1 MYIYVHFTKRYRE
14 RILAAPMQSLA
25 TIDIIAALAKTFI
38 IILPGYIVTRLG
50 ILNTQHTAGMS
61 SLITCVTYPCLVI
74 TAMQME
80 FSMRVLN
87 NCKHVVLI
95 FLGVVVCAMIISKI
109 LSKIIHLPP
118 ERAGIFAFMLVF
130 GNTGFIGLPVLHGL
144 LGSEAVFYGA
154 LCDSSYDIFM
164 FTIGITL
171 IRTGASGDEM
181 KIGST
186 LKGLI
191 NPCFIGVLI
200 GLALYVCGITLPDVI
215 AVPVERMGNITSPL
229 AMIVV
234 GSHLARVRLRD
245 LFTSGHAYL
254 VCLLKLILVPLIAL
268 LIVKLT
274 IGTGTLLAEVIV
286 LQAAMP
292 VAMLS
297 VILSER
303 YKGDVQ
309 FASTG
314 VMLTTLMCIITIPL
328 HAILLQHI

>member
-1 MYIYVHFTKRYRE
+1 
-14 RILAAPMQSLA
+14 MQSLA

-38 IILPGYIVTRLG
+38 IILPGYIVTKLG
-50 ILNTQHTAGMS
+50 IINSQHTAGMS

-80 FSMRVLN
+80 FSMQVLN
-87 NCKHVVLI
+87 NCKYVVLI
-95 FLGVVVCAMIISKI
+95 FLGAVICALIVSKIISKI
-109 LSKIIHLPP
+109 VKLPP

-130 GNTGFIGLPVLHGL
+130 GNTGFIGLPVLNGL

-171 IRTGASGDEM
+171 IRNGASDDDMSLGQ
-181 KIGST
+181 T

-191 NPCFIGVLI
+191 NPCLIGVLI
-200 GLALYVCGITLPDVI
+200 GLTLYICGITLPEVI
-215 AVPVERMGNITSPL
+215 AVPVERIGNVTSPL
-229 AMIVV
+229 AMMVV
-234 GSHLARVRLRD
+234 GSHLAHVRIRD

-254 VCLLKLILVPLIAL
+254 VCLMKLIVFPLIAL

-274 IGTGTLLAEVIV
+274 IGTGTLLASVIV

-297 VILSER
+297 VIFSER
-303 YKGDVQ
+303 YKGDVS

-314 VMLTTLMCIITIPL
+314 VMMTTLMCIITIPL
-328 HAILLQHI
+328 HAILLQHV

>member
-1 MYIYVHFTKRYRE
+1 
-14 RILAAPMQSLA
+14 MQSLA

-38 IILPGYIVTRLG
+38 IILPGYIVTKLG
-50 ILNTQHTAGMS
+50 IINSQHTAGMS
-61 SLITCVTYPCLVI
+61 SLITCVCYPCLVI

-87 NCKHVVLI
+87 NCKYVVLI
-95 FLGVVVCAMIISKI
+95 FLGAVIAALIV
-109 LSKIIHLPP
+109 SKIITMIVKLPP

-130 GNTGFIGLPVLHGL
+130 GNTGFIGLPVLNGL

-164 FTIGITL
+164 FTVGITL
-171 IRTGASGDEM
+171 IRNGASEGNM
-181 KIGST
+181 KLGET

-200 GLALYVCGITLPDVI
+200 GLTLYICGITLPDVI
-215 AVPVERMGNITSPL
+215 AVPVERIGNVTSPL

-234 GSHLARVRLRD
+234 GSHLGRARFRD
-245 LFTSGHAYL
+245 IFTNGYAYL
-254 VCLLKLILVPLIAL
+254 VCLMKLIAFPLITL

-274 IGTGTLLAEVIV
+274 IGTGSLLAEVCV
-286 LQAAMP
+286 LQSAMP

-303 YKGDVQ
+303 YKGDVD
-309 FASTG
+309 FASAG
-314 VMLTTLMCIITIPL
+314 VMMTTLLCIITIPL

>member
-1 MYIYVHFTKRYRE
+1 
-14 RILAAPMQSLA
+14 MQSLA

-38 IILPGYIVTRLG
+38 IILPGYIVTKLG
-50 ILNTQHTAGMS
+50 ILDSRHTAGMS

-74 TAMQME
+74 SAMQME
-80 FSMRVLN
+80 FSMQVLN
-87 NCKHVVLI
+87 NCKYVVLI
-95 FLGVVVCAMIISKI
+95 FLGAVVCALITSKI
-109 LSKIIHLPP
+109 VSAIVKLPP

-130 GNTGFIGLPVLHGL
+130 GNTGFIGLPVLNGL

-164 FTIGITL
+164 FTIGIAL
-171 IRTGASGDEM
+171 IRNGASEDELSF
-181 KIGST
+181 GQT

-191 NPCFIGVLI
+191 NPCMIGVLI
-200 GLALYVCGITLPDVI
+200 GLTLYICGITLPDII
-215 AVPVERMGNITSPL
+215 AVPVERIGGITSPL

-234 GSHLARVRLRD
+234 GSHLARARMRD
-245 LFTSGHAYL
+245 LFTCGHAYL
-254 VCLLKLILVPLIAL
+254 VCLMKLIAFPLIAL
-268 LIVKLT
+268 AIVKLT
-274 IGTGTLLAEVIV
+274 IGTGTLLAQVCV

-303 YKGDVQ
+303 YRGDVR
-309 FASTG
+309 FASAG
-314 VMLTTLMCIITIPL
+314 VMMTTLMCIITIPL

>member
-1 MYIYVHFTKRYRE
+1 
-14 RILAAPMQSLA
+14 MQTLA
-25 TIDIIAALAKTFI
+25 TPDIIAALAKTFI

-50 ILNTQHTAGMS
+50 ILTPEHSAGMS

-80 FSMRVLN
+80 FSLQVLN
-87 NCKHVVLI
+87 NCKYVVLI
-95 FLGVVVCAMIISKI
+95 FLGAVIIALI
-109 LSKIIHLPP
+109 LSKIITKLVKLPP

-171 IRTGASGDEM
+171 IRNSASGDDM
-181 KIGST
+181 KLKDT

-200 GLALYVCGITLPDVI
+200 GLTLYICGITLPEIV
-215 AVPVERMGNITSPL
+215 AVPVERIGNVTSPL

-234 GSHLARVRLRD
+234 GSHLARVRIRD
-245 LFTSGHAYL
+245 LFTCGHAYL
-254 VCLLKLILVPLIAL
+254 VCLMKLIVFPLIAL
-268 LIVKLT
+268 LMVKLI
-274 IGTGTLLAEVIV
+274 IGTGSTMASVIV

-292 VAMLS
+292 CAMLS
-297 VILSER
+297 VILSDR
-303 YKGDVQ
+303 YHGDVK

-314 VMLTTLMCIITIPL
+314 VMLTTLLCIVTIPL

>member
-1 MYIYVHFTKRYRE
+1 
-14 RILAAPMQSLA
+14 MQTLA
-25 TIDIIAALAKTFI
+25 TLDIIAALAKTFI
-38 IILPGYIVTRLG
+38 IILPGYIITKLG
-50 ILNTQHTAGMS
+50 ILNEQHTAGMS

-87 NCKHVVLI
+87 NCKYVVLI
-95 FLGVVVCAMIISKI
+95 FLGSVIIALI
-109 LSKIIHLPP
+109 LSKIITAIVKLPP
-118 ERAGIFAFMLVF
+118 ERAGIFSFMLVF
-130 GNTGFIGLPVLHGL
+130 GNTGFIGLPVLNGL

-171 IRTGASGDEM
+171 IRNGASGDDM
-181 KIGST
+181 SLKDT

-200 GLALYVCGITLPDVI
+200 GLTLYICGITLPEIV
-215 AVPVERMGNITSPL
+215 AVPVERIGNITSPL

-234 GSHLARVRLRD
+234 GSHLARVRIRE
-245 LFTSGHAYL
+245 LFTCGHAYL
-254 VCLLKLILVPLIAL
+254 VCLMKLIVFPLIAL
-268 LIVKLT
+268 LMVKFI
-274 IGTGTLLAEVIV
+274 IGTGSIMASVIV

-292 VAMLS
+292 CAMLS
-297 VILSER
+297 VILSDR
-303 YKGDVQ
+303 YHGDVR

-314 VMLTTLMCIITIPL
+314 VMLTTLLCIITIPL

>member
-1 MYIYVHFTKRYRE
+1 
-14 RILAAPMQSLA
+14 MQTLA
-25 TIDIIAALAKTFI
+25 TPDIIAALAKTFI
-38 IILPGYIVTRLG
+38 IILPGYIVTKLG
-50 ILNTQHTAGMS
+50 ILTPEHSAGMS

-80 FSMRVLN
+80 FSLQVLN
-87 NCKHVVLI
+87 NCKYVVLI
-95 FLGVVVCAMIISKI
+95 FLGAVIIALI
-109 LSKIIHLPP
+109 LSKIITKLVKLPP

-171 IRTGASGDEM
+171 IRNSASGDDM
-181 KIGST
+181 KLKDT

-200 GLALYVCGITLPDVI
+200 GLTLYICGITLPEIV
-215 AVPVERMGNITSPL
+215 AVPVERIGNVTSPL

-234 GSHLARVRLRD
+234 GSHLARVRIRD
-245 LFTSGHAYL
+245 LFTCGHAYL
-254 VCLLKLILVPLIAL
+254 VCLMKLIVFPLIAL
-268 LIVKLT
+268 LMVKLI
-274 IGTGTLLAEVIV
+274 IGTGSTMASVIV

-292 VAMLS
+292 CAMLS
-297 VILSER
+297 VILSDR
-303 YKGDVQ
+303 YHGDVK

-314 VMLTTLMCIITIPL
+314 VMLTTLLCIVTIPL

>member
-1 MYIYVHFTKRYRE
+1 MH
-14 RILAAPMQSLA
+14 SLA
-25 TIDIIAALAKTFI
+25 TLDIIVALAKTFI
-38 IILPGYIVTRLG
+38 IILPGYLVTKLG
-50 ILNTQHTAGMS
+50 ILNSQHTAGMS

-74 TAMQME
+74 SAMQME
-80 FSMRVLN
+80 FSMQVLN
-87 NCKHVVLI
+87 NCKYAVLI
-95 FLGVVVCAMIISKI
+95 FLGAIVCALI
-109 LSKIIHLPP
+109 LSKIVSAIVKLPP

-171 IRTGASGDEM
+171 IRNGASGNDM
-181 KIGST
+181 KLKDT

-200 GLALYVCGITLPDVI
+200 GLTLYICGITLPEVI
-215 AVPVERMGNITSPL
+215 AGPVERIGDITSPL

-234 GSHLARVRLRD
+234 GSHLARVRIRD

-254 VCLLKLILVPLIAL
+254 VCLMKLIVFPLTAL
-268 LIVKLT
+268 AIVKLT
-274 IGTGTLLAEVIV
+274 IGTGSLLASVIV

-297 VILSER
+297 VIFSER
-303 YKGDVQ
+303 YKGDVN
-309 FASTG
+309 FASSG
-314 VMLTTLMCIITIPL
+314 VMLTTLMCILTIPL
-328 HAILLQHI
+328 HAILLQHV